1 MVLPPSG
8 VEDMTQLST
17 WSYSRLVDFEQ
28 CPLRAKLKYIDKI
41 PEPERPLPPG
51 KTEHANDRGTRVH
64 TAAELFVQK
73 PIELAP
79 ELATFKEELLRL
91 RELYKQGRVSLEGEW
106 GMDRDWT
113 PAPWKSAW
121 HRSKLDALVLCSP
134 EEAVVIDYKSGRR
147 IYNEVKHGEQL
158 QLYQLN
164 TFLRHPTLEVVH
176 AELWYLDAKELTSV
190 TYTRDQGLRFLR
202 SWDQRGKKITSNT
215 DWKPNP
221 NKFSCQYCP
230 YGKWGTGHCQVGVRE

>member
-1 MVLPPSG
+1 
-8 VEDMTQLST
+8 MTERIIS
-17 WSYSRLVDFEQ
+17 WSHSKLVDFEK
-28 CPLRAKLKYIDKI
+28 CRFMAKLKHIDRI
-41 PEPERPLPPG
+41 PEPERELPPG
-51 KTEHANDRGTRVH
+51 KTEHANDRGSRIH
-64 TAAELFVQK
+64 DAAEQFVRGKGDFIPEMKEFKAEFNHLKHLFK
-73 PIELAP
+73 LG
-79 ELATFKEELLRL
+79 T
-91 RELYKQGRVSLEGEW
+91 VSLEGEW
-106 GMDRDWT
+106 GMDRNWT

-202 SWDQRGKKITSNT
+202 TWDQRGKKITSNT

-230 YGKWGTGHCQVGVRE
+230 YGPWGTGHCQVGVR